1 MTIAFRIHCG
11 KIFVENY
18 HSTVSL
24 FSFFLSRFPFNWKT
38 FPTGFIFAFSI
49 ESLLVYLVSKLN
61 FTIAWSILGAYWML
75 TAFID
80 DIKQELTALNKNWKS
95 EGSGVELTKKLHD
108 IIQLNAEV
116 KQLS

>member
-1 MTIAFRIHCG
+1 M
-11 KIFVENY
+11 
-18 HSTVSL
+18 
-24 FSFFLSRFPFNWKT
+24 
-38 FPTGFIFAFSI
+38 
-49 ESLLVYLVSKLN
+49 VYLVSKIN

-75 TAFID
+75 TAFVN

-95 EGSGVELTKKLHD
+95 DGSGAELTKKLHD

>member
-1 MTIAFRIHCG
+1 
-11 KIFVENY
+11 
-18 HSTVSL
+18 
-24 FSFFLSRFPFNWKT
+24 
-38 FPTGFIFAFSI
+38 
-49 ESLLVYLVSKLN
+49 
-61 FTIAWSILGAYWML
+61 ML